1 MSKTV
6 EDWLSIGNKI
16 AVLPLG
22 YSGEAQRHNFQKSK
36 KKDKTKPVVGLVD
49 VRKKPKGL
57 EAEVRASQIE
67 LVADWCM
74 DKAGREKALCLE
86 MKVSS
91 DFMVRI
97 ISGSSPCTKGVY
109 KNIVEAMKVI
119 EKNEQLKNNA

>member
-6 EDWLSIGNKI
+6 DEWLSIGNKI
-16 AVLPLG
+16 SVLPLG
-22 YSGEAQRHNFQKSK
+22 YLGEAQRHSFQKSK

-49 VRKKPKGL
+49 VRKKTKGL

-97 ISGSSPCTKGVY
+97 IGGSSPCTKGIY
-109 KNIVEAMKVI
+109 KNIVEAMEAV

>member
-16 AVLPLG
+16 SVLPLG
-22 YSGEAQRHNFQKSK
+22 YSGETQRHNFQKSK
-36 KKDKTKPVVGLVD
+36 KKDKTKPVVD
-49 VRKKPKGL
+49 KKPKGL

-67 LVADWCM
+67 LVVDWCVE
-74 DKAGREKALCLE
+74 KAGREKALCFE

-97 ISGSSPCTKGVY
+97 ISGSSPCTKGIY
-109 KNIVEAMKVI
+109 KNIVEAMKAV

>member
-1 MSKTV
+1 MA
-6 EDWLSIGNKI
+6 INGQQ
-16 AVLPLG
+16 AYCFALG

-36 KKDKTKPVVGLVD
+36 KKDKTKPVVGLVG

-74 DKAGREKALCLE
+74 RKAGREKALCLE

-97 ISGSSPCTKGVY
+97 ISGSSPCTKGIY
-109 KNIVEAMKVI
+109 KNIVEAMKVV